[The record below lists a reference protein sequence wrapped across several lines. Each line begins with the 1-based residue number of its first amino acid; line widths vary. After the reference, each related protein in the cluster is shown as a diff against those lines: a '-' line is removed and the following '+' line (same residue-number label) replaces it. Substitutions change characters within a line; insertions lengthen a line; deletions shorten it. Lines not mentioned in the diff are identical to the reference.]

1 MAYLYFRSVSA
12 LAFLAAGCTSMTV
25 QPHST
30 IAPVAASAPLSAML
44 AQTEDFIIVSARV
57 GDTYASLARTYLGDA
72 AFADILADANAA
84 HAVETGRPVIVPL
97 KTGNASG
104 VFVDGYQTVPI
115 LCYHQ
120 FTTGRSTDLMVM
132 PRDSFAQQM
141 DYLKSNNYH
150 VISLADLQGF
160 LAASTRIPPRSVVLT
175 FDDGFRSTYDIAYPI
190 LKSYGFKATFF
201 IYTDFVGAGRA
212 LTWTQ
217 INELRASGIID
228 IQSHSKTHTSFSP
241 HPGESPAYGARLTAE
256 IDQPQAIFQR
266 QLNERV
272 RMFAYP
278 YGDSSQLAVK
288 MLRDRFYGLAV
299 TVTRGANA
307 SFSDPLMLK
316 RDMVYSNA
324 TMQDFQKYLRVYSR
338 VNLK

>member
-1 MAYLYFRSVSA
+1 MAHRYFHAVA
-12 LAFLAAGCTSMTV
+12 AAAFLAAGCTSMTV
-25 QPHST
+25 QPQAT
-30 IAPVAASAPLSAML
+30 IAPVAPPAPLSVML
-44 AQTEDFIIVSARV
+44 AQTEDFLIVAARA
-57 GDTYASLARTYLGDA
+57 GDTYASLARSYLGDA
-72 AFADILADANAA
+72 ALADLLADANGA

-120 FTTGRSTDLMVM
+120 FTAGRSTDLMVM
-132 PRDSFAQQM
+132 PRDSFVQQM
-141 DYLKSNNYH
+141 DYLKNNNYH

-160 LAASTRIPPRSVVLT
+160 LSASKPIPPRSVVLT
-175 FDDGFRSTYDIAYPI
+175 IDDGFRSTYDIAYPI

-212 LTWTQ
+212 LTWSQ
-217 INELRASGIID
+217 INELRASGMID
-228 IQSHSKTHTSFSP
+228 IQSHSKTHTSFSL
-241 HPGESPAYGARLTAE
+241 HPGESPVYGARLAAE
-256 IDQPQAIFQR
+256 IDQPHAIFQR
-266 QLNERV
+266 QLNENI

-288 MLRDRFYGLAV
+288 MLRDRKYGLAV

-324 TMQDFQKYLRVYSR
+324 TMQDFQKYLSVYSR